1 MNGKKII
8 AVIIAVFVLVAG
20 GTVGVMAAT
29 GVFRSDK
36 TEAMELL
43 AQVPERLSWS
53 SVGEVIG
60 NADMLSAV
68 YEKGSVTD
76 VSVSDI
82 KFSLPDKKDSEELND
97 FFEGLT
103 AAVSVQ
109 SDPEG
114 HSGGNI
120 KLEKNSTP
128 VNFNYYMDGSEGR
141 MLYASLPEI
150 IHGKV
155 FKLDMGE
162 TAEKTN
168 FDVNTTRKFYE
179 DLAAFAVDEMGKIG
193 DEISCDK
200 MQDGGYQLTVS
211 KESLDGMLDDAV
223 EFMEGQ
229 TEMVDMINAIGSL
242 GGMYTSYKR
251 LDDVADVDEKED
263 TYDFL
268 AEMKKQVEE
277 MKGETQDI
285 LLQVYGKDGSITSV
299 KLADLEGEDKDMV
312 VALDFSGEKGDSTAT
327 LKIGD
332 AEDTLTVT
340 KRDEKKE
347 LCTTGY
353 SLELSGDGDGNGK
366 LTYSQSINPTD
377 NTCEIKMD
385 VDAGIELDE
394 EDQELWDE
402 EGLAGLENIFPLSL
416 TAKGSVKDLKQGSYA
431 DYVLDDVTLTGNG
444 QDICTMAM
452 DVKFG
457 LQEGEV
463 KPLEGE
469 EVECNLDDDMTKL
482 SETYGSEAW
491 LAIFNI
497 MAKWDL
503 VSEDEM
509 AGLMS

>member
-8 AVIIAVFVLVAG
+8 AVIIAVFVLLAG

-36 TEAMELL
+36 TEAVELL

-60 NADMLSAV
+60 SADMMSAM

-82 KFSLPDKKDSEELND
+82 KFSLPDKKESEELND

-103 AAVSVQ
+103 TTCSVQ
-109 SDPEG
+109 SDAEG
-114 HSGGNI
+114 HSGGNV
-120 KLEKNSTP
+120 KLDKNNTT
-128 VNFNYYMDGSEGR
+128 VNLNYYMDG
-141 MLYASLPEI
+141 ASGQKFYVSMPEI
-150 IHGKV
+150 INGKV

-162 TAEKTN
+162 AAEKTN
-168 FDVNTTRKFYE
+168 FDVNTTRKFYV
-179 DLAAFAVDEMGKIG
+179 DLAAFAMDEMGKMG
-193 DEISCDK
+193 DEIICDK
-200 MQDGGYQLTVS
+200 LQDGGYQLTVA
-211 KESLDGMLDDAV
+211 KESLDGMLDDTV
-223 EFMEGQ
+223 EFMEDQ

-242 GGMYTSYKR
+242 GGVYAGYEQ
-251 LDDVADVDEKED
+251 LNGAADGDENEG

-268 AEMKKQVEE
+268 AEMKKQIEE
-277 MKGETQDI
+277 MKAETQDI
-285 LLQVYGKDGSITSV
+285 CLQVYGKDGNITSV
-299 KLADLEGEDKDMV
+299 KLADPKGEDRDMV
-312 VALDFSGEKGDSTAT
+312 IALEFSGEKGDSTAT

-332 AEDTLTVT
+332 AKDTITLT

-347 LCTTGY
+347 LCTTSF
-353 SLELSGDGDGNGK
+353 SLELSGEANGK
-366 LTYSQSINPTD
+366 ITHSQSINPAD

-385 VDAGIELDE
+385 VDADIELDE

-402 EGLAGLENIFPLSL
+402 EGLTGLENIFPLSM

-431 DYVLDDVTLTGNG
+431 DYVLDDVTFSSNG
-444 QDICTMAM
+444 HDVCTMAM

-457 LQEGEV
+457 LPEGEV
-463 KPLEGE
+463 KSLEGE
-469 EVECNLDDDMTKL
+469 EVECKLDDEKEMQKMY
-482 SETYGSEAW
+482 ETYGQEAW

-497 MAKWDL
+497 MEKWKL
-503 VSEDEM
+503 LSGDEM

>member
-8 AVIIAVFVLVAG
+8 AVVIAVFVLLAG

-36 TEAMELL
+36 TEAVELL

-60 NADMLSAV
+60 NKNMVSAM

-82 KFSLPDKKDSEELND
+82 KFSLPDTKDSKELND
-97 FFEGLT
+97 FFEGFT
-103 AAVSVQ
+103 ATCSVQ
-109 SDPEG
+109 SDAEG

-120 KLEKNSTP
+120 KLDKNNTP
-128 VNFNYYMDGSEGR
+128 VNFNYFMDGSDGQ
-141 MLYASLPEI
+141 MLYASMPEI
-150 IHGKV
+150 INGKV

-162 TAEKTN
+162 AAKKTN
-168 FDVNTTRKFYE
+168 FDVNTTRKFYA
-179 DLAAFAVDEMGKIG
+179 DLAAFAMDEMGKMG
-193 DEISCDK
+193 DEITCDK
-200 MQDGGYQLTVS
+200 MQDGGYQLTVA

-229 TEMVDMINAIGSL
+229 TEMVDMINAIGTL
-242 GGMYTSYKR
+242 GGVYTGYE
-251 LDDVADVDEKED
+251 LNDAADGDENEKTD
-263 TYDFL
+263 DFL

-285 LLQVYGKDGSITSV
+285 WLQVYGKDGSITSV
-299 KLADLEGEDKDMV
+299 KLADPKGEDKDMV
-312 VALDFSGEKGDSTAT
+312 IALEFSGEKGDSTAT

-332 AEDTLTVT
+332 AEDTLTIT

-353 SLELSGDGDGNGK
+353 SLELSGEENGK
-366 LTYSQSINPTD
+366 FTHSQSINPAD

-385 VDAGIELDE
+385 FDADIELDE

-402 EGLAGLENIFPLSL
+402 EGLPGLGNIFPLSL

-431 DYVLDDVTLTGNG
+431 DYVLDDVTLTSNG

-457 LQEGEV
+457 LLEGEV

-469 EVECNLDDDMTKL
+469 EVECKLDDDMSKL
-482 SETYGSEAW
+482 SESYSQEAW

-497 MAKWDL
+497 MAKWNL
-503 VSEDEM
+503 LSGDEM